1 MSNAIGTAGKTVFV
15 YPRCQRAKLP
25 MFYRKKD
32 DASLLG
38 GPGVTGFCSLQTG
51 WSVWI
56 LFSLTLVLVG
66 SFSSPASAQAFYG
79 SIVGRVADSSGARVI
94 GATVT
99 LVSAGTSEKRTTTTD
114 STGAFRFVNLLPGLY
129 GLQIESPGFKHFLEE
144 SIDVRIDTTVFLDAS
159 LTVGDL
165 HETINVKED
174 TALLETQSASL
185 GQVIEGSQVQN
196 TPLNGRNVLNLVA
209 LVPGVIPQGGT
220 QGSSAGNYAQSGD
233 FTNVA
238 GFGNYQMGGS
248 LAGQNAFL
256 CDGSSLNEV
265 MSNYTVLVPT
275 QDVVQEFRVVTNVP
289 GPEFGG
295 FSGGV
300 VSFTSK
306 AGSGSFHGSAYAYLR
321 NTVFDAN
328 NFFNNASGVPRSQ
341 LVQNQFGGTL
351 GGPVIKNRTFFFFN
365 YERLTRRNGIPF
377 EGRTPTPAE
386 LNGDFRGDPPIY
398 DPLTGQQFTCNGV
411 LNVIC
416 HDRIDPTANVMANVL
431 HYWPTPNANLA
442 GGAVNYSVNAAA
454 GVDTNQYNGRI
465 DQIVSDRQRVFGR
478 YTYWDINTHPTQYVF
493 GTNAGGPTSLVSG
506 LVADQQVV
514 VGDVYTFSPN
524 TIGDLRLSYLRART
538 PITPPNNNVNLS
550 QFGPFW
556 AGISGSVTHR
566 QFPDPIV
573 VGTLTEPY
581 GGMDVTNNDTAN
593 NYAVAASLTKILGRH
608 TLQFGADFR
617 RYDFRE
623 RQTISASGLF
633 VFFGIFTS
641 GPLSPPGSGAT
652 AIADFVLGD
661 ITPVPGTSGFD
672 TAVDAHARQYYQG
685 YFLNDIFQI
694 SNKLTV
700 NLGVRW
706 DIPGSY
712 EETKDLNTAL
722 LPQLANPL
730 VLIHSPQYS
739 SRNDLETHYR
749 LFAPRI
755 GVAYQLKPQTVVR
768 AAYGINYLPQG
779 VGVAG
784 PWLSPINS
792 ATTSVPFGG
801 TLSDPLLGQQ
811 LIQPIGRNETALT
824 TFIGQSIQSRI
835 PNQAFP
841 YQQQWNLNVE
851 QAFWHGA
858 LLKVGYAGSRGEHI
872 PLGVPALEIGDV
884 GANLN
889 QLSPQYYS
897 LGPALLQPTASGQTM
912 GQTLRPY
919 PQYQGVDADS
929 DFAGDTYYHSLQATF
944 EKRFSNGG
952 TLLADY
958 TFSKLISNS
967 EGVSPFLELNSAG
980 SGAIQNYT
988 NLRAERSLALFD
1000 VPHRFVLSY
1009 IFELPLGH
1017 GKHFFPDVS
1026 DGADKFLSGWSMA
1039 GITTFASGFPLS
1051 ITSAAPNVLAT
1062 NFGAGTIRPNVLSG
1076 CNKSAGGSILDHVS
1090 SGTSVINTACF
1101 AAPGLFSLGNESRV
1115 DPTLRAQGINNWDFS
1130 VSKITRLTER
1140 ASLDFRAEFFN
1151 LFNRVQFATPNTS
1164 FGGPTFGVIT
1174 GQANNPRQIQFS
1186 LRASF

>member
-1 MSNAIGTAGKTVFV
+1 MLFHRG
-15 YPRCQRAKLP
+15 
-25 MFYRKKD
+25 
-32 DASLLG
+32 ASHRVRGIVRLLG
-38 GPGVTGFCSLQTG
+38 TFLSLSFACSQGLTQT
-51 WSVWI
+51 
-56 LFSLTLVLVG
+56 
-66 SFSSPASAQAFYG
+66 FYG
-79 SIVGRVADSSGARVI
+79 SAAGHVLDAKGYVVV

-99 LVSAGTSEKRTTTTD
+99 LSSLETAAHRTNVTD
-114 STGAFRFVNLLPGLY
+114 NRGSFQFTDLTPGLY
-129 GLQIESPGFKHFLEE
+129 QLEVDKVGFKHFIRK
-144 SIDVRIDTTVFLDAS
+144 SIDVTVGSAVYVEAELAVGSSTDTIVVDDQTPLLDALTPS
-159 LTVGDL
+159 LSQ
-165 HETINVKED
+165 I
-174 TALLETQSASL
+174 
-185 GQVIEGSQVQN
+185 IEGRHVQDI
-196 TPLNGRNVLNLVA
+196 PLNGRNVMNLVA
-209 LVPGVIPQGGT
+209 LVPGVLPQGGT
-220 QGSSAGNYAQSGD
+220 QGSNAGNYTQSGD
-233 FTNVA
+233 FTSVA
-238 GFGNYQMGGS
+238 GFGNYQLSGG
-248 LAGQNAFL
+248 LAGQSAFFF
-256 CDGSSLNEV
+256 DGSSLNEV

-300 VSFTSK
+300 VSFASK
-306 AGSGSFHGSAYAYLR
+306 AGSDSFHGSAYEYLR
-321 NTVFDAN
+321 NTVLDAN

-351 GGPVIKNRTFFFFN
+351 GGPVIKGRTFFFFN
-365 YERLTRRNGIPF
+365 YEKLTRRNGIPF

-386 LNGDFRGDPPIY
+386 LNGDFRADPPIY
-398 DPLTGQQFTCNGV
+398 DPSTRQQFTCNGA

-416 HDRIDPTANVMANVL
+416 PDQIDPTANVMANVL
-431 HYWPTPNANLA
+431 HYWPAPNANLA

-454 GVDTNQYNGRI
+454 GVDTSQYNGRI

-493 GTNAGGPTSLVSG
+493 GTKAGGPTSLVSG

-514 VGDVYTFSPN
+514 IGDVYTFSPS

-593 NYAVAASLTKILGRH
+593 NYAISASLTKILGRH
-608 TLQFGADFR
+608 TLEFGADLR

-623 RQTISASGLF
+623 GQTISASGLF

-672 TAVDAHARQYYQG
+672 TAVDAHTRQYYQG

-700 NLGVRW
+700 NLGLRW

-811 LIQPIGRNETALT
+811 LIQPIGRNETALS

-841 YQQQWNLNVE
+841 CQQQWNLNVQ

-897 LGPALLQPTASGQTM
+897 LGPALLQPTASGQTL

-929 DFAGDTYYHSLQATF
+929 DFAGDTYYHSLQATI

-958 TFSKLISNS
+958 TFSKLISNT

-1009 IFELPLGH
+1009 ILELPFGH

-1026 DGADKFLSGWSMA
+1026 GGADKFLSGWSMG
-1039 GITTFASGFPLS
+1039 GIATFASGFPLS

-1076 CNKSAGGSILDHVS
+1076 CNKSAGGSILGHVS
-1090 SGTSVINTACF
+1090 SGTSVINAGCF

-1130 VSKITRLTER
+1130 VWKITGLTER
-1140 ASLDFRAEFFN
+1140 VSLDFRAEFFN
-1151 LFNRVQFATPNTS
+1151 LFNRVQFAPPNTS

-1174 GQANNPRQIQFS
+1174 SQANNPRQIQIS